1 MLNCLFVR
9 DVLTKS
15 TISPFQNYFNKSEI
29 YTIIILDTLNKTL
42 SYLTQRSITFSTGNK
57 SIPHHS
63 EVAWNKLQKETHC
76 NLLQEVRSATKR
88 FITNKI
94 LNSY

>member
-1 MLNCLFVR
+1 MLNCQFVR
-9 DVLTKS
+9 HVLTKS
-15 TISPFQNYFNKSEI
+15 TIPPFQNYFNKSEI
-29 YTIIILDTLNKTL
+29 YTTILLDTLNKTVP
-42 SYLTQRSITFSTGNK
+42 YLTQRSTTFYGIK
-57 SIPHHS
+57 SIQHHS